1 MALSQA
7 HCRQVHNRGMR
18 PTISSST
25 LLPDIHAWWEA
36 NARALPWR
44 AEGTSAWGVLVSE
57 VMSQQTPMT
66 RVVPYW
72 MQWMAAWP
80 TPEAMKEATSAEIL
94 TAWGTLGYPSRA
106 LRLRDCAAAIVER
119 FGGVVPS
126 HMDDLLSL
134 PGVGEYTASAVASF
148 YYHRSVAVVDTNIRR
163 VQTRAF
169 LGEESFGGATTK
181 KDRELAN
188 SLLPSRNQPENA
200 AATSIAKASSQLE
213 QSSHEQSACQQA
225 SPLSRLSGGDR
236 DALWNEALME
246 IGATICTAK
255 NPQCEQCPFV
265 KICAFKKAGY
275 PHMGEKRTRPAQ
287 KFQGT
292 DRQVRGLVLKALRN
306 LPSGVSTLSEQQWHK
321 LWDKPQQLERCVAAL
336 VADKLIEREAD
347 GSIHFP
353 RH

>member
-1 MALSQA
+1 MPSFLLAVTPLLNDTFKDSMALSQA
-7 HCRQVHNRGMR
+7 HCQQVHNRGMR

-25 LLPDIHAWWEA
+25 LLPAIHDWWEA

-72 MQWMAAWP
+72 TQWMAAWP
-80 TPEAMKEATSAEIL
+80 TPEAMKEATSTEIL

-188 SLLPSRNQPENA
+188 SLLPSRNLE
-200 AATSIAKASSQLE
+200 SSQG
-213 QSSHEQSACQQA
+213 QQP
-225 SPLSRLSGGDR
+225 SPLSRLSGGDQ

-321 LWDKPQQLERCVAAL
+321 LWDKPQQLEKCVAAL